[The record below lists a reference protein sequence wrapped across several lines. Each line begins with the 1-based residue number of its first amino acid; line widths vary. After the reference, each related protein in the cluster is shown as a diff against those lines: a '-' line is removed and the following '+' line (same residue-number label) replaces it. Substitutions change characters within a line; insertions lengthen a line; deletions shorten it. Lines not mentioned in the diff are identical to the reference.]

1 MEEPSTPSDRE
12 RGPDEAFCRNCG
24 AVISDR
30 AEICPECGV
39 RQRPPPRSSL
49 DRAADD
55 LLGGGNPFVAAV
67 LSAVFPGVGQ
77 LYNRELGKGIA
88 LMAAGTVAAL
98 SVAVV
103 VGLVLYPVVWVYAV
117 YDAYKTAERQGSR
130 ADATADPVGPDWDDP
145 GANADAGGAADRSAD
160 GDDDR
165 TDARDD
171 GAAERD

>member
-24 AVISDR
+24 AVISAR

-39 RQRPPPRSSL
+39 RQRPPPQSSL

-103 VGLVLYPVVWVYAV
+103 VGLVFYPIVWVYAV
-117 YDAYKTAERQGSR
+117 YDAYKTAERQSS
-130 ADATADPVGPDWDDP
+130 TADPGGPGWGDAGVD
-145 GANADAGGAADRSAD
+145 ADAGGA
-160 GDDDR
+160 DDDR

-171 GAAERD
+171 GAAGRD